1 MLIPVLLLWLYRGLL
16 HLGPPTI
23 DLRPAIPFLSI
34 PYQLSVSSLLSRILR
49 VIYVLPSILESF
61 GTRLT
66 IFVNS
71 SGRTICINDEVVGV
85 GATTTWIA
93 GSNFEAV
100 DATGNVAIHSVGC
113 GGAVGK
119 FGVAG
124 ALTAI
129 PEEFIGVVFAFI

>member
-1 MLIPVLLLWLYRGLL
+1 
-16 HLGPPTI
+16 
-23 DLRPAIPFLSI
+23 
-34 PYQLSVSSLLSRILR
+34 
-49 VIYVLPSILESF
+49 VLPSILESF

-100 DATGNVAIHSVGC
+100 DATGNVPIHSVGC
-113 GGAVGK
+113 AGAVGQ

-124 ALTAI
+124 ALTTI
-129 PEEFIGVVFAFI
+129 PEEFIGVVFAFIQPG

>member
-16 HLGPPTI
+16 HRGPPTI

-49 VIYVLPSILESF
+49 VIYVLPRILKSF
-61 GTRLT
+61 GTRLA

-71 SGRTICINDEVVGV
+71 SGGAVTVHDEVVGV
-85 GATTTWIA
+85 GATAAGVA
-93 GSNFEAV
+93 GSDFEAV
-100 DATGNVAIHSVGC
+100 DATGNVTIHSVGC

>member
-1 MLIPVLLLWLYRGLL
+1 M
-16 HLGPPTI
+16 
-23 DLRPAIPFLSI
+23 
-34 PYQLSVSSLLSRILR
+34 
-49 VIYVLPSILESF
+49 LPSILESF